1 MYDNHQEDEKLQN
14 YLQDFSNGLTREEI
28 ADKYNVQWKSIDMYF
43 RRRGYRWDHE
53 LQTYVIKEESISAV
67 TDMIPLNTKAAQIVR
82 LLDVKHPNIR
92 QTANKMGFE
101 SIDAMGDYMK
111 ANGYLWN
118 DELNNYE
125 FQPEL
130 VEKKPVATS
139 STIIDYGQDERAFL
153 HLLMQHKD
161 RLLDLLA
168 TEQQLNT
175 YRFRGNKV
183 NKTLTITSGAAT
195 LLEDYHKE
203 YNITQRQIVETA
215 LAEFFERH
223 GYAEQLRNVTL

>member
-1 MYDNHQEDEKLQN
+1 MLVNYKDDEKLQS
-14 YLQDFSNGLTREEI
+14 YLASFAEGLSREEI
-28 ADKYNVQWKSIDMYF
+28 ADKHNVQWKSIDMYF
-43 RRRGYRWDHE
+43 RRRGYKWDNE
-53 LQTYVIKEESISAV
+53 LHTYVVKEESSSIV
-67 TDMIPLNTKAAQIVR
+67 ETVPLNTKAAQIVR

-101 SIDAMGDYMK
+101 SIDSMGDYMK
-111 ANGYLWN
+111 SNGYFWN
-118 DELNNYE
+118 DDLNNYE

-130 VEKKPVATS
+130 VEKKQVTS
-139 STIIDYGQDERAFL
+139 FNQTSEYVQDERAFL
-153 HLLMQHKD
+153 NLLMQHKD

-183 NKTLTITSGAAT
+183 NKTLTLTSGAVT
-195 LLEDYHKE
+195 LLEDYNKE
-203 YNITQRQIVETA
+203 FNITQRQIVESA

-223 GYAEQLRNVTL
+223 GYSNQLKTVTI

>member
-1 MYDNHQEDEKLQN
+1 MQDNHQEDEKLQN
-14 YLQDFSNGLTREEI
+14 YLQNFSDGLSRDEI
-28 ADKYNVQWKSIDMYF
+28 AEKYNVQWKSIDMYF
-43 RRRGYRWDHE
+43 RRRGYRWDNE
-53 LQTYVIKEESISAV
+53 LQTYVIKEESVPAIED
-67 TDMIPLNTKAAQIVR
+67 TIPLNTKAAQIVR

-130 VEKKPVATS
+130 VEKKPVVAS
-139 STIIDYGQDERAFL
+139 STLIDYGQDERAFL
-153 HLLMQHKD
+153 QLLMQHKD

-183 NKTLTITSGAAT
+183 NKTLTLTSGAAT

-223 GYAEQLRNVTL
+223 GYAEQLRNVTI

>member
-1 MYDNHQEDEKLQN
+1 
-14 YLQDFSNGLTREEI
+14 
-28 ADKYNVQWKSIDMYF
+28 MYF
-43 RRRGYRWDHE
+43 RRRGYRWDNE
-53 LQTYVIKEESISAV
+53 LQTYVIKEESVPAV
-67 TDMIPLNTKAAQIVR
+67 ADMIPLNTKAAQIVR

-111 ANGYLWN
+111 GNGYLWN

-130 VEKKPVATS
+130 VEKKPVVAS
-139 STIIDYGQDERAFL
+139 NTIIDYGQDERAFL

-161 RLLDLLA
+161 RLLDLLT

-183 NKTLTITSGAAT
+183 NKTLTLTSGAAT